1 MAQGELMALVLNRR
15 RHVVPGWLYRM
26 L

>member
-1 MAQGELMALVLNRR
+1 MAQGELMALVLNKR
-15 RHVVPGWLYRM
+15 RHVVPDWLYRM